1 MRKTL
6 LTVCA
11 LIASA
16 GINSVMAD
24 QTIEIKD
31 NGIAIVKT
39 NEALNFEGTGLS
51 TYYVTGVSNGEI
63 VAKPTDGGFVLKNA
77 ILIVKGNKGTY
88 TIPTN
93 TANMG
98 DPLTGNILQMAN
110 SGSTLKAQGEMSG
123 LLKDISQIK
132 TNNCGRENCFDM
144 SNFSY
149 VTTLDE
155 ALAYLIDGNRNTTFS
170 TVFDD
175 ARTNLVTNGGSG
187 EYGHLQFDLLKQC
200 TGLKFS
206 FIGRTGDWPDNP
218 THIVIYGSNDA
229 AAFAEVDPAKNTDK
243 WTQIADLDDIVTL
256 SGKTIMSDYYTT
268 PALSGS
274 WRYIRVQVRMSQLLK
289 NGVRTISHFLNGL
302 IGYEYGEVQMY
313 DANSKAKTTY
323 KMDATGNFVKMTADE
338 TVSENTPYLQLDDNS
353 YDVIRLSAVTGIGDI
368 KVTEPATDNA
378 YYDLM
383 GRRVV
388 APQAGVYIHQGK
400 KVVIK

>member
-1 MRKTL
+1 MKKLL
-6 LTVCA
+6 LTACA

-16 GINSVMAD
+16 SMNTAMAD

-39 NEALNFEGTGLS
+39 TEALNFHDTGLI
-51 TYYVTGVSNGEI
+51 TYYITGVKNGEI
-63 VAKPTDGGFVLKNA
+63 VVKQTSGDRVLKDA
-77 ILIVKGNKGTY
+77 LIIVKGEKGTY

-93 TANMG
+93 SANVG
-98 DPLTGNILQMAN
+98 DALSGNILQIAA
-110 SGSTLKAQGEMSG
+110 SGSTLKAQGELSG
-123 LLKDISQIK
+123 LLKEISQIK
-132 TNNCGRENCFDM
+132 TNNCGRENCYDM
-144 SNFSY
+144 SDFSY

-155 ALAYLIDGNRNTTFS
+155 ALSNLIDGKRNTTFS
-170 TVFDD
+170 TVMAD
-175 ARTNLVTNGGSG
+175 ATTNLVTNGGSG
-187 EYGHLQFDLLKQC
+187 QYGHLQFDLLKQY

-256 SGKTIMSDYYTT
+256 DGKTIMSDYYTT

-302 IGYEYGEVQMY
+302 MGYEYGEVQMY

-323 KMDATGNFVKMTADE
+323 KMDGTGNFVKMTADE
-338 TVSENTPYLQLDDNS
+338 TVSEDTPYLQVEDEG

-368 KVTEPATDNA
+368 KVTEPTADNA

-388 APQAGVYIHQGK
+388 APKAGVYIHQGK